1 MNNHE
6 YIYLYYTHLCFT
18 QKFSVFGA
26 DILVEM
32 SNTLTHPEGSTS
44 IKIVSL
50 MLKNYDWFSTKHIF
64 ATFPQQVHFLEEHE
78 EYFVR

>member
-6 YIYLYYTHLCFT
+6 YIYLYYTHLYFT

-26 DILVEM
+26 DILVEIY
-32 SNTLTHPEGSTS
+32 NTHPRGSTS

-50 MLKNYDWFSTKHIF
+50 MLKNDDWFSTKHIF
-64 ATFPQQVHFLEEHE
+64 ATFPQQVHLLEEHE